1 MVAVL
6 NVEPMNH
13 FLDQLC
19 IWHNSMLLLLSKG
32 YYRNTACTLNY
43 ISTLLLIKQI
53 SWFYWWRRHAV
64 NFLVSCLYLPWFCST
79 WLTCV
84 VDMLATSS
92 FLVKNSTS
100 RTIICK
106 FSAIVAPCKDSTLRG
121 GVISVISTLTFDQ
134 TCWIHTILRLFARSL
149 CDKPFPLAHLIPD
162 MFVCIFSMT
171 VDMSTVWVPFT
182 AWMVILTTYTIIIT
196 CYKVVIMTWNIFVL

>member
-19 IWHNSMLLLLSKG
+19 IWHKFMLLLLSKG

-79 WLTCV
+79 WFTCV
-84 VDMLATSS
+84 VNMLSTSS

-106 FSAIVAPCKDSTLRG
+106 FSAIVAPCEDSTLRG
-121 GVISVISTLTFDQ
+121 GVTSVISTLTFDQ
-134 TCWIHTILRLFARSL
+134 TCWIHTILRLFARSVWQT
-149 CDKPFPLAHLIPD
+149 FPPCTPYTRHVRMYLFYDCWYVYRL
-162 MFVCIFSMT
+162 
-171 VDMSTVWVPFT
+171 STLHSLDGYSDNVYNHNY
-182 AWMVILTTYTIIIT
+182 ML
-196 CYKVVIMTWNIFVL
+196 